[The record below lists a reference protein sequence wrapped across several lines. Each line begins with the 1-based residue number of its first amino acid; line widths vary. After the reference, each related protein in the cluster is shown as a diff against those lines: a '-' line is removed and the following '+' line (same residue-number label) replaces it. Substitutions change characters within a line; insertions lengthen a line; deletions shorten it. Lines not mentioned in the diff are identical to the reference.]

1 MVQITIIEYV
11 IVWIHVFGIRWRLK
25 MRENQKG
32 SHKGMIAAER
42 RRRIYEVALKEGSVT
57 VGNLAEL
64 LDVAENTVRND
75 LDILH
80 TEGKLIR
87 SHGGAV
93 VTESSSFA
101 MPYTQTRDAHIEEK
115 AKIGEAATGM
125 LPSAGS
131 VFINAGSTTYQMAI
145 RMQKS
150 PSLHV
155 TTNSPEIALYLTSN
169 MICKVDLIGGCM
181 VQESLETDGSLADEI
196 LDSLYWESCFL
207 GVSAID
213 SVRGITSINMQIAQ
227 LEKKIMEHSEKV
239 VILCDS
245 SKFNRFS
252 RAKAGGI
259 NMINVLIT
267 DSAVD
272 EPFIQEISAF
282 GTKVIIV

>member
-1 MVQITIIEYV
+1 MKKNE
-11 IVWIHVFGIRWRLK
+11 K
-25 MRENQKG
+25 N

-42 RRRIYEVALKEGSVT
+42 RRKIYEIALKDGSVT
-57 VGNLAEL
+57 VGDLASL
-64 LDVAENTVRND
+64 LSVAENTVRND

-93 VTESSSFA
+93 VTESSSFT

-115 AKIGEAATGM
+115 AKIGEAAVT
-125 LPSAGS
+125 LIPSSGS
-131 VFINAGSTTYQMAI
+131 IFINAGSTTYQMVI

-196 LDSLYWESCFL
+196 LENLYWESCFL

-227 LEKKIMEHSEKV
+227 LEKRVMEHSEKV

-245 SKFNRFS
+245 SKFNKFS

-259 NMINVLIT
+259 NMVSILVT
-267 DSAVD
+267 DTNAD
-272 EPFIQEISAF
+272 ETFIQEISTF
-282 GTKVIIV
+282 GARTMIV